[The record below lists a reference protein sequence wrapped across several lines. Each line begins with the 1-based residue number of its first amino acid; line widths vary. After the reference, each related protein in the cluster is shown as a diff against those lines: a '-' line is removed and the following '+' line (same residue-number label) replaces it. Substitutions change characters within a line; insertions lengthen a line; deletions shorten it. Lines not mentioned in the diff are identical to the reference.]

1 MIMVVI
7 IITNVVII
15 IDILM
20 LSMCLI
26 SCEDVQ
32 H

>member
-1 MIMVVI
+1 MVVI